1 MPVVIRIVCA
11 VLIAFLSAVTGA
23 AAQTSAKGPVTVYD
37 FTFPE
42 EVAGAQRISF
52 RDYESNQPGL
62 GYSAGYHQGN
72 LTGTVS
78 IYDDGKQ
85 SIPDDPQSPLVK
97 AQLEKSRT
105 ELVGLWHGVGVRV
118 DVKEEFTIEDAR
130 GRTRL
135 ICAAFAITDD
145 DGRPRDSFSC
155 LGVAK
160 KQVPQVSHIRRL
172 TSRGQAVCKC
182 MDQSAVAAVLIRHR
196 AAKREVNFG
205 RLLPRNPRSL
215 ATRASGPRA
224 DGSTRWSC
232 AIHCK

>member
-1 MPVVIRIVCA
+1 MSSVASVTLVPAKLIARNFVEELRQMPVVIRIVCA

-62 GYSAGYHQGN
+62 GYSAGYRQGN
-72 LTGTVS
+72 LTGTVY
-78 IYDDGKQ
+78 IYDDRKQ

-97 AQLEKSRT
+97 AQLEQSRRDV
-105 ELVGLWHGVGVRV
+105 VGLRRGIGVK
-118 DVKEEFTIEDAR
+118 VKEDFTIEDAR

-135 ICAAFAITDD
+135 ICAAFAITGD

-160 KQVPQVSHIRRL
+160 NKFLKFRISGVSQAEARRF
-172 TSRGQAVCKC
+172 
-182 MDQSAVAAVLIRHR
+182 
-196 AAKREVNFG
+196 VNAWIN
-205 RLLPRNPRSL
+205 LLWPPS
-215 ATRASGPRA
+215 
-224 DGSTRWSC
+224 
-232 AIHCK
+232 

>member
-1 MPVVIRIVCA
+1 MSSAASVTLVPAKLIARNFVEELRQMPVVIRIVCA
-11 VLIAFLSAVTGA
+11 VLIAFLSVVTGA
-23 AAQTSAKGPVTVYD
+23 AAQTSAKGPVTVFN

-62 GYSAGYHQGN
+62 GYSAGYKQGN
-72 LTGTVS
+72 LTGTVY
-78 IYDDGKQ
+78 IYDDRKQ

-97 AQLEKSRT
+97 AQLEQSRRDV
-105 ELVGLWHGVGVRV
+105 VGLRRGIGVKF
-118 DVKEEFTIEDAR
+118 KEDFTIEDAR

-160 KQVPQVSHIRRL
+160 NKFLKFRISGVS
-172 TSRGQAVCKC
+172 QAEAR
-182 MDQSAVAAVLIRHR
+182 QF
-196 AAKREVNFG
+196 VNAWIN
-205 RLLPRNPRSL
+205 LLWPPS
-215 ATRASGPRA
+215 
-224 DGSTRWSC
+224 
-232 AIHCK
+232 

>member
-11 VLIAFLSAVTGA
+11 VLSAFLSVVTGA
-23 AAQTSAKGPVTVYD
+23 AAQTSAKGPVTVFD

-42 EVAGAQRISF
+42 EVAGAQRFSF
-52 RDYESNQPGL
+52 RDYESSQPGL

-72 LTGTVS
+72 LTGTVY
-78 IYDDGKQ
+78 IYDDRKQ
-85 SIPDDPQSPLVK
+85 SIPDDPQSPPVK

-155 LGVAK
+155 LGVTK

-196 AAKREVNFG
+196 AANRVVAG
-205 RLLPRNPRSL
+205 RDRTAR
-215 ATRASGPRA
+215 
-224 DGSTRWSC
+224 
-232 AIHCK
+232 

>member
-1 MPVVIRIVCA
+1 MSSVASVTLVPAKLIARNFVEEFRQMPVVIRIVCA

-42 EVAGAQRISF
+42 EVAGTQRISF

-62 GYSAGYHQGN
+62 GYSAGYRQGN
-72 LTGTVS
+72 LTGTVY
-78 IYDDGKQ
+78 IYDDRKQ

-97 AQLEKSRT
+97 AQLEQSRRDV
-105 ELVGLWHGVGVRV
+105 VGLRRGIGVK
-118 DVKEEFTIEDAR
+118 VKEDFTIEDAR

-135 ICAAFAITDD
+135 ICAAFAITGD

-160 KQVPQVSHIRRL
+160 NKFLKFRISGVSQAEARRF
-172 TSRGQAVCKC
+172 
-182 MDQSAVAAVLIRHR
+182 
-196 AAKREVNFG
+196 VNAWIN
-205 RLLPRNPRSL
+205 LLWPPS
-215 ATRASGPRA
+215 
-224 DGSTRWSC
+224 
-232 AIHCK
+232 